1 MLPKPKER
9 DYEENQSAF
18 TSPEP
23 KEPCQLCAV
32 PVVIRA
38 PPPISTPVPTPSP
51 IPSVISISPII
62 APGHTSF
69 KRQGDHDYKVSEK
82 NTKRTKRKQR
92 KHNIDN
98 MKMTQNVCDAIS
110 PPSPTPSIVAIGV
123 TSTGSATC
131 TTVFLLETN
140 ENHRC
145 ASRLGGLC
153 QGSLS
158 SFSSGGRCLMIFS
171 YSNLQGSIMIV
182 SHQVLNSRA
191 NLSVKSQHA
200 EAICSEPYTK
210 TLHPRHCFSRSFT

>member
-1 MLPKPKER
+1 MKRIKAPSHLQNPKNPASCACR
-9 DYEENQSAF
+9 NQGSSSDLYSF
-18 TSPEP
+18 CPD
-23 KEPCQLCAV
+23 
-32 PVVIRA
+32 
-38 PPPISTPVPTPSP
+38 
-51 IPSVISISPII
+51 SVSHSV
-62 APGHTSF
+62 GHLHFSYHRSWPDKF
-69 KRQGDHDYKVSEK
+69 KRQGHHDYKASEK

-98 MKMTQNVCDAIS
+98 MKMTQNETVS
-110 PPSPTPSIVAIGV
+110 VMQSPPPSPTPSIVAIGV

-171 YSNLQGSIMIV
+171 YSNLLG
-182 SHQVLNSRA
+182 
-191 NLSVKSQHA
+191 
-200 EAICSEPYTK
+200 
-210 TLHPRHCFSRSFT
+210 